1 MTDDLDALAKGL
13 TKAQREAMLT
23 VSIQPTSHTPVAAIK
38 SLHTFRALERRGLLA
53 HHIVGM
59 VSCAR
64 LTPLGLRLRAHLEKN
79 DG

>member
-1 MTDDLDALAKGL
+1 MTQTPEQIAAGL